1 MATKSNGMRLSQSD
15 FTSLRK
21 GDLYYSTYTN
31 TVKVFDHPS
40 KKQPYV
46 AINSERKQNELA
58 NMRWCT
64 QEELDLYRYPSTP
77 SRVATPPRPHPLE
90 DVVKCAKFD
99 VRKEETKMSA
109 MSRCGSVVS
118 DALCVVKEDTVD
130 AAWRTAAKQTVKSAK
145 VPLGAFLCRQKLP
158 KGVVGFLASQLST
171 ESGEA
176 VLALVLGTGLTY
188 VPQFG
193 CDPKFVR
200 LSKELRVL
208 GMEVFTSKVAD
219 VVLNPMREYLAD
231 LIGGLP
237 LTTVE

>member
-1 MATKSNGMRLSQSD
+1 MTKSDGTKVSQSD
-15 FTSLRK
+15 FLSLRK
-21 GDLYYSTYTN
+21 GDLYYSTFTN
-31 TVKVFDHPS
+31 VVKVFDHPS
-40 KKQPYV
+40 KKQKFV
-46 AINSERKQNELA
+46 AINSEGKQNELA

-64 QEELDLYRYPSTP
+64 IAEVNAYRGYTSEPQP
-77 SRVATPPRPHPLE
+77 
-90 DVVKCAKFD
+90 KCARV
-99 VRKEETKMSA
+99 VRKEETKMST
-109 MSRCGSVVS
+109 MSRCGSAVS

-176 VLALVLGTGLTY
+176 VLAIVLGTGLTY

-193 CDPKFVR
+193 CDPKFAR

-219 VVLNPMREYLAD
+219 VVLNPMREYLAE

-237 LTTVE
+237 LTTPE